1 MPRWFVGN
9 FHFEHFLVS
18 ARSPI
23 SARQKRLDAELA
35 SAWLSIA
42 EDGDVICTP
51 VNIPAEFWES
61 MAAQGFPRVRV
72 VADWRACPAE
82 AELVPW
88 GWTREY
94 SLVRTHQ
101 HPPAPEVVRRLNS
114 RRWSATLELE
124 WGTALPGSAIC
135 RSLDELAEA
144 ISRLPR
150 TDAPWVLKAEFGMSG
165 RERCLGRGSLS
176 QSAIAWACR
185 RLHRDGV
192 VFLEPWVTPLEEVG
206 ILWEIPRRGPPQLVD
221 LVPMHIEHGQY
232 RGSWFCGVPAL
243 HEDRTELTLMTFTSA
258 DHCRHQANNRRW
270 NEAIVITAQV
280 AELAQREGYHGPL
293 GIDAMRF
300 RAPSGAV
307 QVRALQDINARWT
320 MGRLALGWR
329 RWYASCSRGLWW
341 HGPART
347 LSQDLAA
354 PFQPCRVIPTSP
366 SLIDDQSASLA
377 SALLIWP

>member
-9 FHFEHFLVS
+9 FHFEHSLAD

-23 SARQKRLDAELA
+23 SVRQKRFDAELA

-51 VNIPAEFWES
+51 ADIPAEFWER
-61 MAAQGFPRVRV
+61 MAAQGFPRVSV
-72 VADWRACPAE
+72 AADWRACPAE

-88 GWTREY
+88 GWTREFC
-94 SLVRTHQ
+94 LARPHQ

-124 WGTALPGSAIC
+124 CGIALPGSAIC
-135 RSLDELAEA
+135 RSLDDLAEA
-144 ISRLPR
+144 ISRLSQ
-150 TDAPWVLKAEFGMSG
+150 TDTPWVLKAEFGMSG
-165 RERCLGRGSLS
+165 RERCVGRGRLTESV
-176 QSAIAWACR
+176 AAWAGR

-221 LVPMHIEHGQY
+221 LVPMNIEHGQY
-232 RGSWFCGVPAL
+232 RGSWFCGAPTL
-243 HEDRTELTLMTFTSA
+243 QEDRSESTSISLTSA
-258 DHCRHQANNRRW
+258 GQSRDPMDNKRW
-270 NEAIVITAQV
+270 DEAIVMTAQV

-300 RAPSGAV
+300 RASGGAV
-307 QVRALQDINARWT
+307 RVRALQDINARWT

-329 RWYASCSRGLWW
+329 RWYARCSRGLWW
-341 HGPART
+341 QGPARA
-347 LSQDLAA
+347 LSQGFAP

-366 SLIDDQSASLA
+366 SSIDSQLVLLA
-377 SALLIWP
+377 SALFISP